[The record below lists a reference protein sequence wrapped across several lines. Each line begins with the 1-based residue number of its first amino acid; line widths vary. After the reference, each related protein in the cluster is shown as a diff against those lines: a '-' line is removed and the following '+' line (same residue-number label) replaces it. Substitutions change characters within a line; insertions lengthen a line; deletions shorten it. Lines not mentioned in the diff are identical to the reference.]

1 MANRFEHNYL
11 QLCRTVMVEGA
22 ERQSRV
28 GPTTQIFGS
37 VLPIM
42 DLTRGEFPILT
53 TRKMHLRGI
62 AGELAA
68 FLEGATMLQRFKD
81 LGCNYWDDN
90 AAAWAP
96 NKDVPVERRSVGKIY
111 GAQWRC
117 FGARGVDQIDAL
129 QEGLASNPFGRR
141 HLLTT
146 YDPSSLDEGCLP
158 PCHLLTQFN
167 VTNEGKLDAIVYMRS
182 VDVCLG
188 LPTDVA
194 LYAMLLALTAQSTG
208 YAPGRLAFMMGDT
221 HVYLAHNDS
230 LQVQVCREVLA
241 PVQYVLHPD
250 ATLDGFAPD
259 DFQLLNYSF
268 HEPIKYALLT

>member
-1 MANRFEHNYL
+1 MNTSVVSPGRAGLILLLTGQMLPMIDTSITNVALDAITHSLNATATELELIVALYGVAFAVCL
-11 QLCRTVMVEGA
+11 AL
-22 ERQSRV
+22 
-28 GPTTQIFGS
+28 GS
-37 VLPIM
+37 
-42 DLTRGEFPILT
+42 
-53 TRKMHLRGI
+53 K
-62 AGELAA
+62 
-68 FLEGATMLQRFKD
+68 
-81 LGCNYWDDN
+81 LGDN
-90 AAAWAP
+90 
-96 NKDVPVERRSVGKIY
+96 
-111 GAQWRC
+111 
-117 FGARGVDQIDAL
+117 
-129 QEGLASNPFGRR
+129 FGRR

-208 YAPGRLAFMMGDT
+208 YTPGRLAFMMGDT
-221 HVYLAHNDS
+221 HVYLAHNDN
-230 LQVQVCREVLA
+230 LQEQVRREVLE
-241 PVQYVLHPD
+241 PVQYALHPD

-259 DFQLLNYSF
+259 DFQLLNYNF

>member
-68 FLEGATMLQRFKD
+68 FLDGATTLEQFKD

-96 NKDVPVERRSVGKIY
+96 NKGLPVERHSVGKIY

-117 FGARGVDQIDAL
+117 FGARGVDQIDVL

-208 YAPGRLAFMMGDT
+208 YTPGRLAFMMGDT
-221 HVYLAHNDS
+221 HVYLAHNDN
-230 LQVQVCREVLA
+230 LQEQVRREVLE
-241 PVQYVLHPD
+241 PVQYALHPD

-259 DFQLLNYSF
+259 DFQLLNYNF